1 MNDKKE
7 KDDQHELNK
16 IRMKKLQA
24 MMDAQKQKEETQKQS
39 SSLQDKIDFVLRVVL
54 APDAYEYLKKLEESD
69 PNVYQRIY
77 NELISQDV
85 VQNIDYLVYMIQRRG
100 GVPRKIPK
108 DVIVYLERQI
118 KGIKSRIKVKRGDD
132 IMDLGS
138 YLTKD
143 KD

>member
-1 MNDKKE
+1 MNDEKE

>member
-77 NELISQDV
+77 NELISHDV

>member
-54 APDAYEYLKKLEESD
+54 APDAYEYLKKLEDSD

-77 NELISQDV
+77 NELISHDV

>member
-54 APDAYEYLKKLEESD
+54 APDAYEYLKELEDSD

-77 NELISQDV
+77 NELISHDV